1 MAGIGHVWGT
11 ADELLHPRD
20 RHGRFRTKWKMAT
33 ATAKKILGFLDGFSP
48 RMFQN
53 DGQAAQYLFNS
64 PTHRF
69 EGVDV
74 TRLAMDYDEANE
86 NLRTGQ
92 IDDTT
97 KKFVDMMER
106 HRTQLKDDVILSR
119 TVGPEAF
126 GLTPQQMGAEEGGL
140 EDFTGKLIA
149 DRGYGASHIGG
160 IIGGQSVGPGKITM
174 RMAVPKGTSVV
185 IPARNRD
192 DRGIFLD
199 RDQELRITKVQPDG
213 AGGYYVLAVATPR
226 TKGATPAPISSSPR
240 GVGLTPDQREAR
252 ITERATGY
260 AHPPS
265 ELREIESANQ
275 RAATAQEAQRKLDEA
290 KAAPDLRDRRL
301 EPQQPAPQTSEQ
313 LPQGVE
319 PRNEPVQAPTAP
331 GEAPAPEAVSTVPTP
346 EEFRTAVRDALLPAP
361 SAGPRRQQWNSVYL
375 GIATGKRDPGDALR
389 ELDTDIRV
397 NKSTLEGNRSAGRV
411 DEHLADDIKAQEQLA
426 DLIREK
432 YNLGQK
438 QETSAPP
445 APTPATPSAPAAPE
459 APAPTKAARKAV
471 SSQGGTKAAGLTP
484 EQRQA
489 VVNRVER
496 MHQEGKFNPDNP
508 EHQRLQSLVDQIQG
522 PAKKAAPK
530 AAVKKAAPAA
540 KTAETISPESQ
551 GLTRKGRTPAE
562 AKKVAKTQAA
572 ERSEAATRQL
582 KAIEEENKA
591 ELAPTLDAAGVKW
604 DDLTPME
611 RARLGVNLVQLEKK
625 RISRTRA
632 ADVIRGDGTGENM
645 NKIADHVAGIR
656 KTPGMAA
663 GKTNMNRARI
673 GDHLLLRQ
681 DADGK
686 WHPSTR
692 KTGPD
697 VHEVVVRGRTPEG
710 ALEFS
715 DHEGK
720 RGTISGASHQTF
732 WLASSRAAKKVAPTP
747 AKKVAPSVPE
757 PSVERSLEK
766 NTVLELRKIAD
777 TEGVELKSKMLK
789 ADIVKEIQRSR
800 TNKTAPT
807 KPLER
812 GDRVTA
818 ADEAK
823 LLRRDAEVSRERG
836 AIEEAQRLEQEA
848 KQVAKKA
855 PAKKAVPKSSSDT
868 ADIFDRISSFDNP
881 PSREEAAQLLEPLTK
896 QQLLEMAKKI
906 SVPGASAL
914 TKQRLRDALVEG
926 TAGRRLDSI
935 ATRGFRGVRP
945 ETPNTSAAEAAAN
958 TRQADINKAGSIAT
972 AASEVDEMLNNQADP
987 DVIKRTIT
995 ATAKRLGIPDETR
1008 DRWLE
1013 AADSPT
1019 FLTQLADEIAAQAGL
1034 DPIGKA
1040 GEVVPFDPAKH
1051 SGTGIK
1057 AGTPVEIIRRGYSL
1071 RRGDEDIRLFK
1082 PQVVEASPATVKA
1095 QKLVPEGSV
1104 PGPKAQVPI
1113 ASTQRKAS
1121 FKEAWNSADIK
1132 APGSAG
1138 RSLTEIRDDVSTG
1151 KISPEEG
1158 VRRLESEVSLNK
1170 DELADIDATL
1180 RGDMPAAERRKL
1192 IAQADAL
1199 EEGIAAQEKASS
1211 FMRDHFKEEAPLTE
1225 KEVLQLELPADVR
1238 DALQKITAED
1248 LKDEVERQGLKRPK
1262 GETKDEVIQD
1272 IARQIAAKELEDR
1285 ATKAAKKT
1293 APKKAA
1299 PPALPKEKGKLDARI
1314 LAEGLGIEEWDKKG
1328 NQGYLDDIQ
1337 KALDGE
1343 AVGDLPKNATPA
1355 AIGRWLERSA
1365 DTRRTSAAIR
1375 YGGWVK
1381 PPDAGLPPEL
1391 LKDRLERRQ
1400 ENETEKLRMYAEAD
1414 ALSEL
1419 AKRLQATRRPSVKAA
1434 PAKKVAP
1441 AVKAAE
1447 AKADSLEGRLLQG
1460 ALERLQGAKSEQQ
1473 VRDAVAGLTFKELR
1487 ELGGQHG
1494 VNARSKDGITK
1505 GLIER
1510 YAGTSSGVKEHEDR
1524 VRAAYDAVR
1533 ARQPGEW
1540 VMLSDLRQELGKDL
1554 TSPQVDEALRRL
1566 EQQQGVHI
1574 TPQSNQKALSQVD
1587 LDSAV
1592 RIGGQDKH
1600 AIRIEGTPAPV
1611 KRAAVTPIK
1620 KATAPAAPTQWKGI
1634 RDQVD
1639 ELNVGEA
1646 TPKRIGDL
1654 IADLSLEEL
1663 RAWADSLGIP
1673 ARVNTRSSL
1682 IQELIHRYSE
1692 ETEGD

>member
-265 ELREIESANQ
+265 ELREIDSANE

-319 PRNEPVQAPTAP
+319 PRNEPVQAPAAP
-331 GEAPAPEAVSTVPTP
+331 GEVPAPEAVSTVPTP

-445 APTPATPSAPAAPE
+445 APTPATPQAPAAPE

-471 SSQGGTKAAGLTP
+471 SSQGGTKADGLTP
-484 EQRQA
+484 DQRQA

-522 PAKKAAPK
+522 PVKKAAPK
-530 AAVKKAAPAA
+530 AAVKKAAPA
-540 KTAETISPESQ
+540 P
-551 GLTRKGRTPAE
+551 
-562 AKKVAKTQAA
+562 
-572 ERSEAATRQL
+572 EAAKIPAAPAAPARMRIGEARRRSAMD
-582 KAIEEENKA
+582 AIEANPIGENGGATYKRIQKGLA
-591 ELAPTLDAAGVKW
+591 EGSMTVPAARKQALSAATYFRKHDQPALADKYEKLAE
-604 DDLTPME
+604 DLTVSQSVIHTDKY
-611 RARLGVNLVQLEKK
+611 VNPKVGAP
-625 RISRTRA
+625 SPS
-632 ADVIRGDGTGENM
+632 
-645 NKIADHVAGIR
+645 
-656 KTPGMAA
+656 KTPIV
-663 GKTNMNRARI
+663 K
-673 GDHLLLRQ
+673 
-681 DADGK
+681 
-686 WHPSTR
+686 
-692 KTGPD
+692 
-697 VHEVVVRGRTPEG
+697 
-710 ALEFS
+710 
-715 DHEGK
+715 
-720 RGTISGASHQTF
+720 
-732 WLASSRAAKKVAPTP
+732 AAKKTVPSAPE
-747 AKKVAPSVPE
+747 APG
-757 PSVERSLEK
+757 ERPLEK
-766 NTVLELRKIAD
+766 NTIKELRDIAS

-800 TNKTAPT
+800 TNKGAPT

-855 PAKKAVPKSSSDT
+855 APAKKTVPSTERPLEKNTVSELRQIALDENIT
-868 ADIFDRISSFDNP
+868 LPKKALKKDIVKAIQD
-881 PSREEAAQLLEPLTK
+881 SRDLRSAAGTRA
-896 QQLLEMAKKI
+896 AKKAAL
-906 SVPGASAL
+906 SVP
-914 TKQRLRDALVEG
+914 
-926 TAGRRLDSI
+926 
-935 ATRGFRGVRP
+935 
-945 ETPNTSAAEAAAN
+945 AAEAAAN

-1013 AADSPT
+1013 AADSPA
-1019 FLTQLADEIAAQAGL
+1019 FLTQLADEIATQAGL

-1082 PQVVEASPATVKA
+1082 PQVVEASPATIKA

-1113 ASTQRKAS
+1113 HSTARKAS

-1138 RSLTEIRDDVSTG
+1138 RSLTEIRDDVATG

-1158 VRRLESEVSLNK
+1158 IRRLESEVSLNK

-1199 EEGIAAQEKASS
+1199 EEGIAAQEKASG

-1225 KEVLQLELPADVR
+1225 KEVLQLELPADVH

-1248 LKDEVERQGLKRPK
+1248 LKDEVQRQGLKRPK

-1272 IARQIAAKELEDR
+1272 IARQVAKQELEDR
-1285 ATKAAKKT
+1285 ATKAAKKA

-1314 LAEGLGIEEWDKKG
+1314 LAEGLDLGPWADK
-1328 NQGYLDDIQ
+1328 YLEDVQ
-1337 KALDGE
+1337 KDLDEG
-1343 AVGDLPKNATPA
+1343 KKTPA
-1355 AIGRWLERSA
+1355 AIGRALAQSA
-1365 DTRRTSAAIR
+1365 EGRRTMAVFEH
-1375 YGGWVK
+1375 GGWHARDGRLS
-1381 PPDAGLPPEL
+1381 PQEDA
-1391 LKDRLERRQ
+1391 DR
-1400 ENETEKLRMYAEAD
+1400 EKNLQRMRGEAD
-1414 ALSEL
+1414 QLDEL
-1419 AKRLQATRRPSVKAA
+1419 AKRLQGTKRPSVKAA

-1473 VRDAVAGLTFKELR
+1473 VRDAVAGLTFKELK
-1487 ELGGQHG
+1487 ELSGQHG
-1494 VNARSKDGITK
+1494 VSTRSRDWIIQ
-1505 GLIER
+1505 GLIDR
-1510 YAGTSSGVKEHEDR
+1510 YAAPKGPVDDTAVQRTIEDTFLDMVDRQATEGASANIVSLADLRDALGDQFPREQVDR
-1524 VRAAYDAVR
+1524 VLHAMNRSRKAQLIGESNQKTLTQRQRDA
-1533 ARQPGEW
+1533 
-1540 VMLSDLRQELGKDL
+1540 
-1554 TSPQVDEALRRL
+1554 
-1566 EQQQGVHI
+1566 GVHI
-1574 TPQSNQKALSQVD
+1574 GAKDRHLLMFMDARKEEL
-1587 LDSAV
+1587 
-1592 RIGGQDKH
+1592 
-1600 AIRIEGTPAPV
+1600 
-1611 KRAAVTPIK
+1611 RASRSES
-1620 KATAPAAPTQWKGI
+1620 APTQWKGI

>member
-361 SAGPRRQQWNSVYL
+361 SAGPRRQQWNSAYL
-375 GIATGKRDPGDALR
+375 GVAAGKKDPGDALR
-389 ELDTDIRV
+389 ELETDIRV

-438 QETSAPP
+438 QEASIPSAP
-445 APTPATPSAPAAPE
+445 APATPSAPAAPE

-489 VVNRVER
+489 VVDRVAR
-496 MHQEGKFNPDNP
+496 MKQEGKFNPDNP

-522 PAKKAAPK
+522 PAKKAVPK

-540 KTAETISPESQ
+540 PKASEVPVKEAVPKAAPEAGKPSWGTIKSFGAKPGDIVMYHGSD
-551 GLTRKGRTPAE
+551 RKGP
-562 AKKVAKTQAA
+562 K
-572 ERSEAATRQL
+572 
-582 KAIEEENKA
+582 
-591 ELAPTLDAAGVKW
+591 
-604 DDLTPME
+604 
-611 RARLGVNLVQLEKK
+611 
-625 RISRTRA
+625 
-632 ADVIRGDGTGENM
+632 
-645 NKIADHVAGIR
+645 
-656 KTPGMAA
+656 
-663 GKTNMNRARI
+663 
-673 GDHLLLRQ
+673 
-681 DADGK
+681 ADG
-686 WHPSTR
+686 R
-692 KTGPD
+692 L
-697 VHEVVVRGRTPEG
+697 VRIE
-710 ALEFS
+710 
-715 DHEGK
+715 
-720 RGTISGASHQTF
+720 
-732 WLASSRAAKKVAPTP
+732 SRAGMYDLMDPETGKLVNSGGSAHRAWLSPGGGVTKKA
-747 AKKVAPSVPE
+747 VPE
-757 PSVERSLEK
+757 APGERPLEK
-766 NTVLELRKIAD
+766 NTIKELRDIAS

-800 TNKTAPT
+800 DSKTAPT

-818 ADEAK
+818 ADEAR

-836 AIEEAQRLEQEA
+836 AVEEAQRLEQEA

-855 PAKKAVPKSSSDT
+855 PAKKAVPSTGRPLAKNTVSELRQIAKREGVPGYGSKTRPALIEGIERMRAVGPIEPDSMVGRRNAAEDQGLGGE
-868 ADIFDRISSFDNP
+868 ISELKLIALKENVELP
-881 PSREEAAQLLEPLTK
+881 RN
-896 QQLLEMAKKI
+896 AKKI
-906 SVPGASAL
+906 DIIEAIQRSRRHREAESVP
-914 TKQRLRDALVEG
+914 TV
-926 TAGRRLDSI
+926 
-935 ATRGFRGVRP
+935 P
-945 ETPNTSAAEAAAN
+945 AAEAATN

-1013 AADSPT
+1013 AADSPA

-1113 ASTQRKAS
+1113 ASTERKAS

-1151 KISPEEG
+1151 KITPEEG

-1225 KEVLQLELPADVR
+1225 KEVLQLELPTDVR
-1238 DALQKITAED
+1238 DALGKITPEQ

-1285 ATKAAKKT
+1285 ATKAAKKA
-1293 APKKAA
+1293 APKKAP
-1299 PPALPKEKGKLDARI
+1299 PPALPQEKGKLDARI
-1314 LAEGLGIEEWDKKG
+1314 LAEGLDLGPWADK
-1328 NQGYLDDIQ
+1328 YLENVQ
-1337 KALDGE
+1337 KDLDEG
-1343 AVGDLPKNATPA
+1343 KKTPA
-1355 AIGRWLERSA
+1355 AIGRALAQSA
-1365 DTRRTSAAIR
+1365 EGRRTMAVFEH
-1375 YGGWVK
+1375 GGWHARDGRLSPK
-1381 PPDAGLPPEL
+1381 EDA
-1391 LKDRLERRQ
+1391 DR
-1400 ENETEKLRMYAEAD
+1400 ENNLQRMRGEAD
-1414 ALSEL
+1414 QLDEL
-1419 AKRLQATRRPSVKAA
+1419 AKRLQGTKRPSVKAA

-1473 VRDAVAGLTFKELR
+1473 VRDAVAGLTFKELK
-1487 ELGGQHG
+1487 ELSGQHG
-1494 VNARSKDGITK
+1494 VSTRSRDWIIQ
-1505 GLIER
+1505 GLIDR

-1574 TPQSNQKALSQVD
+1574 TPQSNQKALSQAD

-1620 KATAPAAPTQWKGI
+1620 KAAAPTPVDDTAVQRTIEDTFLDMVDRQATEGASANIVSLADLRDALGDQFPREQVDRVLHAMNRSRKAQLIGESNQKTLTQRQRDAGVHIGAKDRHLLMFMDARKEELRASRSESAPTQWRGI

-1654 IADLSLEEL
+1654 VADLSLEEL

-1692 ETEGD
+1692 ETEGE